1 MDRTYIETRGV
12 DIKIGWKAKQELI
25 RSIQEKQ
32 GMIRCFQ
39 TGKDYCEQL
48 DCRWRGDCKP
58 GGMGA

>member
-1 MDRTYIETRGV
+1 MQIETRGV

-25 RSIQEKQ
+25 RSIQAKQ

-39 TGKDYCEQL
+39 TGKKYCEQR
-48 DCRWRGDCKP
+48 DCRWRSDCKP